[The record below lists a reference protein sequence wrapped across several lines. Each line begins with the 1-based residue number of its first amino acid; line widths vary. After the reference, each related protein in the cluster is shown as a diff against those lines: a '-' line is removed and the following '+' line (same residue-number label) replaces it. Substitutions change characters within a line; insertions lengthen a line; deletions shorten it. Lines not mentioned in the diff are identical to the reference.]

1 MDPWEFLA
9 GPAVWSKSRSFPH
22 CEQPAPRF
30 SPETQETP
38 LLKKHTPDLNQ
49 KGMPMSLTNPVRYSP
64 AVEEVQPDE
73 QETIQGLNDTFDTIL
88 ETTAKEDGHAVR
100 SVHAKAHAILEGR
113 MVVANNLPPEL
124 AQGLF
129 ARPGEHKVYMRIS
142 TNAGDILPDTISLP
156 RGLALKVLDVE
167 GERLPG
173 AKGTTQD
180 FIMVN
185 GPVFQTRTADKFL
198 GNLKMLASTTNRME
212 GVKEAMSSVARGLNT
227 VLSAV
232 GIESTKLQSL
242 GGAPNVDPLG
252 ETYYSVTPFRY
263 GDYIAKFSVAP
274 VAPALVALKDQ
285 EIDATNNPDALRDTL
300 RSEMQGIDGVWEFRV
315 QLCRDLEKQPVE
327 DPTVEWSEEEVPFRT
342 VATITA
348 PRQDSWDAA
357 RVQAVNEEMQFMIW
371 TGLKAHQPLGN
382 INRARRETYI
392 HSTQFR
398 ERFNRCPVHEPSAR
412 QGT

>member
-1 MDPWEFLA
+1 
-9 GPAVWSKSRSFPH
+9 
-22 CEQPAPRF
+22 
-30 SPETQETP
+30 
-38 LLKKHTPDLNQ
+38 
-49 KGMPMSLTNPVRYSP
+49 MSLSSPVRYTP
-64 AVEEVQPDE
+64 AIEEIQADE
-73 QETIQGLNDTFDTIL
+73 QETIQGLNETFNTIL

-100 SVHAKAHAILEGR
+100 SVHAKAHAILEGE
-113 MVVANNLPPEL
+113 MVVADNLPLEL

-129 ARPGEHKVYMRIS
+129 AKTGAHKVYMRIS

-173 AKGTTQD
+173 AQGTNQD

-185 GPVFQTRTADKFL
+185 GPVFQAKTADKFL

-212 GVKEAMSSVARGLNT
+212 GVKEAMSGVARGLNT

-263 GDYIAKFSVAP
+263 GDYIAKFSIAP
-274 VAPALVALKDQ
+274 VAPALLALKDR
-285 EIDATNNPDALRDTL
+285 EIEATDNPDAIRDTV
-300 RSEMQGIDGVWEFRV
+300 RSEMQGLDGVWEFRV

-327 DPTVEWSEEEVPFRT
+327 DPTVQWDEEEVPFRT
-342 VATITA
+342 VATITVS
-348 PRQDSWDAA
+348 RQDSWDPA
-357 RVQAVNEEMQFMIW
+357 RVQAVDEEMHFMIW
-371 TGLKAHQPLGN
+371 TGLEAHRPLGN

-398 ERFNRCPVHEPSAR
+398 ERFNRCPVHEPSVR
-412 QGT
+412 

>member
-1 MDPWEFLA
+1 
-9 GPAVWSKSRSFPH
+9 
-22 CEQPAPRF
+22 
-30 SPETQETP
+30 
-38 LLKKHTPDLNQ
+38 
-49 KGMPMSLTNPVRYSP
+49 MSLSPPVRYTP

-113 MVVANNLPPEL
+113 MVVADNLPPEL

-129 ARPGEHKVYMRIS
+129 ARPSEHKVYMRIS

-167 GERLPG
+167 GERLAG
-173 AKGTTQD
+173 AEGTTQD

-185 GPVFQTRTADKFL
+185 GPVFQTKTADKFL
-198 GNLKMLASTTNRME
+198 GNLKMLAATTNRME
-212 GVKEAMSSVARGLNT
+212 GVKEAVSGVARGLNT

-232 GIESTKLQSL
+232 GIESPKLQSL
-242 GGAPNVDPLG
+242 GGAPNIDPLG
-252 ETYYSVTPFRY
+252 EIYYSVTPFRY
-263 GDYIAKFSVAP
+263 GDHIAKFSIAP

-285 EIDATNNPDALRDTL
+285 EIDATDNPDAIRDTI

-327 DPTVEWSEEEVPFRT
+327 DPTVQWGEEEAPFHT
-342 VATITA
+342 VATITV
-348 PRQDSWDAA
+348 PHQDSWDAA
-357 RVQAVNEEMQFMIW
+357 RVQAVNEEMHFMIW
-371 TGLKAHQPLGN
+371 TGLAVHRPLGN
-382 INRARRETYI
+382 INRARREAYL
-392 HSTQFR
+392 HSTGFR
-398 ERFNRCPVHEPSAR
+398 ERFNRCPVHEPGAR
-412 QGT
+412 QDI